1 MYQVTG
7 NLTVNKNNNIYQA
20 FEKPNKDTNQ
30 NIKMQITKNAVQT
43 ARQVYQN
50 TNKATNQP

>member
-20 FEKPNKDTNQ
+20 FEKPNKDTSQ
-30 NIKMQITKNAVQT
+30 NIKMKITKNAVQT
-43 ARQVYQN
+43 PRQVYQN

>member
-43 ARQVYQN
+43 PRQVYQN